1 MRTQTPV
8 LAFAL
13 LALTLVSP
21 AAAQRS
27 DRGSTDS
34 VAVWLENAERE
45 AGIELPNRDAIRS
58 GNVTV
63 GGGERI
69 AGDVVTLSGNIDVS
83 GTVEGDVVALGGNVL
98 VRPGARVTGSVVAA
112 GGEVELEGGLVEGEI
127 VETVLRATEVAP
139 PVRGSPVVLA
149 LAWAGV
155 LAVIGLVALLLAR
168 RNLERVAEAVR
179 VRFGRSFLTG
189 MIGQLA
195 FFPALLVIIVVLA
208 ITIVG
213 ILVIPI
219 ALVAF
224 LTAVAGAAAL
234 GFLAVAY
241 ASGDSVLRRRR
252 MGRSVSVGLALFA
265 GLAIYVAAWIIAAA
279 LADVTVLGAVLRAI
293 VGLVTWVALTVGLG
307 ATILTRGGSR
317 DAVPDVSE
325 PVVLPDDELWQTPT
339 PVSGV
344 TAARRP
350 TPAPR
355 SYHP

>member
-1 MRTQTPV
+1 MRALISG
-8 LAFAL
+8 LALAL
-13 LALTLVSP
+13 LATSFVSP
-21 AAAQRS
+21 AAAQTPGRRS
-27 DRGSTDS
+27 ADS
-34 VAVWLENAERE
+34 VAVWLANAERE
-45 AGIELPNRDAIRS
+45 AGIELPSSDAIRS
-58 GNVTV
+58 GDVTI
-63 GGGERI
+63 GSGETI
-69 AGDVVTLSGNIDVS
+69 TGDVVTVSGSIDVA
-83 GTVEGDVVALGGNVL
+83 GTVDGDVVALGGSVV
-98 VRPGARVTGSVVAA
+98 VRPGARITGSVVAA
-112 GGEVELEGGLVEGEI
+112 GGEVELEGGLVEGEV
-127 VETVLRATEVAP
+127 VETVLRATEIAP

-179 VRFGRSFLTG
+179 LKFGRSFLTG
-189 MIGQLA
+189 IVGQLA
-195 FFPALLVIIVVLA
+195 FFPALLAIIVVLA

-241 ASGDSVLRRRR
+241 ASGDSVLRR
-252 MGRSVSVGLALFA
+252 GSAISPASVGLALFC
-265 GLAIYVAAWIIAAA
+265 GLGIYVIAWLLAAA
-279 LADVTVLGAVLRAI
+279 LTEIAIVGMLVRAI
-293 VGLVTWVALTVGLG
+293 VGLVTWVALTVGFG

-317 DAVPDVSE
+317 DIVPDVSE
-325 PVVLPDDELWQTPT
+325 PVVLPEDELWQTPT

-355 SYHP
+355 SYHQ